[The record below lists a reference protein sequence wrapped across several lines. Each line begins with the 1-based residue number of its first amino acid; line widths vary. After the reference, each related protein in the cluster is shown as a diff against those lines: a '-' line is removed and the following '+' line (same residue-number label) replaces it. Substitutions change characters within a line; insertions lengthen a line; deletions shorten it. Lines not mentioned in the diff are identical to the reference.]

1 MNFHLCNCAIS
12 VYSSLLLK
20 TLLCNLFRF
29 FRGGNHTDV
38 KKQKTYVSTVR
49 HLRKMFQWNNYCL
62 LEMCWIWNCGSICAC
77 LHGVQRTCR
86 LPTFVSRC
94 PFTFCLL
101 LVYSHALTEV
111 REAGSSCVWDVPVIQ
126 HCPVFLFHGQLLSAF
141 PSLNFQPFLPSLCN
155 NSAPTTWSLSY
166 MVLLCLLLSDYITCN
181 RTPGLVFMG
190 FG

>member
-12 VYSSLLLK
+12 VYRSLLLK

-49 HLRKMFQWNNYCL
+49 HLRKMFQSNNYCL

-94 PFTFCLL
+94 PFAFCL